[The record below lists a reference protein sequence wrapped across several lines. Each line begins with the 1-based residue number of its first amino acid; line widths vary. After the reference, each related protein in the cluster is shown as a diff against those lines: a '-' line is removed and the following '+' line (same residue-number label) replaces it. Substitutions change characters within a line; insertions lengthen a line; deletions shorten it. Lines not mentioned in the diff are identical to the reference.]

1 MDAYKADENPAARVL
16 KYVQKKGQGRSAH
29 TAHTA
34 HTVHR
39 ARGGVF
45 R

>member
-1 MDAYKADENPAARVL
+1 MDARKADESPARRVL

-29 TAHTA
+29 T
-34 HTVHR
+34 VHR